1 MQQSWDSVALALA
14 LQRSEADPLESE
26 IRDSATIDALERK
39 DLSTLQQIMHEY
51 LSQSPLATPNEMGVT
66 GTPDPRVNETYL

>member
-1 MQQSWDSVALALA
+1 M
-14 LQRSEADPLESE
+14 
-26 IRDSATIDALERK
+26 RDSATIDALERK

-51 LSQSPLATPNEMGVT
+51 LSQSPLAMPNEMGVT